1 MNEFS
6 SLLELYIIKT
16 GSFLIAGDF
25 NFHVDDTSDD
35 VAANFLGLLESLIC
49 DNTFIAIPTELDT
62 P

>member
-6 SLLELYIIKT
+6 SLLKLYIIKT

-35 VAANFLGLLESLIC
+35 VAANFLGLLESFDLRQHIHSY
-49 DNTFIAIPTELDT
+49 TH
-62 P
+62 